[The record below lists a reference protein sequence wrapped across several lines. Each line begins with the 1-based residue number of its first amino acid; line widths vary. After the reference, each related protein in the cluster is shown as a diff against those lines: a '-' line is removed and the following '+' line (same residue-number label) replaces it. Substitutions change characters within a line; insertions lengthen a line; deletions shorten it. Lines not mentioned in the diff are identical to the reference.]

1 MGAFKYVSVTLSLLL
16 GLGVTR
22 LLTGVVGVFQAR
34 SRATVRWVPLV
45 WAAAI
50 FITQLQFWWAIIELE
65 TLVKTWTLVHFG
77 SLLLLPLLLFVASA
91 LVLPQTLDADEDLA
105 TFFERDGRWG
115 LLCLSAYS
123 LLAICANA
131 LFFDTAPL
139 SQAGAMLAVEA
150 ALPAVYLGAKTD
162 RVRAATTV
170 AYLLAVLVGA
180 WMLSRHSY

>member
-65 TLVKTWTLVHFG
+65 TLVKTWTIGHFA

-91 LVLPQTLDADEDLA
+91 LVLPQTLDAEEDLA

-115 LLCLSAYS
+115 LVCLSAYS
-123 LLAICANA
+123 VLAIGANA
-131 LFFDTAPL
+131 LLFDAGPL
-139 SQAGAMLAVEA
+139 SWAGAVLAVEA
-150 ALPAVYLGAKTD
+150 ALPAVYLAAKSE
-162 RVRAATTV
+162 RVRAGTTITYLFAVV
-170 AYLLAVLVGA
+170 AGA
-180 WMLSRHSY
+180 WMVSKHSY